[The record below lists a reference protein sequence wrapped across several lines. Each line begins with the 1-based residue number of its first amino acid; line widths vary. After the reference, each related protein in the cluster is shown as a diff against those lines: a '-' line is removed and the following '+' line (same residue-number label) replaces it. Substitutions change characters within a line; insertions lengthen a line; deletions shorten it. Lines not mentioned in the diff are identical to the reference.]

1 MTDQIEPPKTA
12 PAAAAPHWTARL
24 ARNRGGLAA
33 LSMAEST
40 VVPIPLET
48 IVAPLMVGHH
58 RQALGIATAIWL
70 GALAGASAFYFI
82 GLLLYDP
89 VVAPILSWLGLL
101 DGLQAA
107 TADLTERNLFWA
119 VFLVSFSPVPMQF
132 ATLGAGAVGGDFA
145 VFFAAI
151 ALSRGLRYYGLA
163 VLAQILGP
171 RVAQLGMPKGRLV
184 LWLFLVLAVVWGLAQ
199 LL

>member
-1 MTDQIEPPKTA
+1 MSDPFEPPKTA

-24 ARNRGGLAA
+24 ARHRRGLAA

-58 RQALGIATAIWL
+58 REALGIATAIWL
-70 GALAGASAFYFI
+70 GALVGASAFYVI
-82 GLLLYDP
+82 GLLLFDP

-101 DGLQAA
+101 DGVQAA
-107 TADLTERNLFWA
+107 AADLTERNLFWA

-132 ATLGAGAVGGDFA
+132 ATLGAGAVGGNFA

-151 ALSRGLRYYGLA
+151 ALSRGLRYFGLA
-163 VLAQILGP
+163 VLAQFLGP

-184 LWLFLVLAVVWGLAQ
+184 LWLFLALAALWALAQ